1 MDKETIDIILQDIG
15 LESVKNVVDKISLP
29 PPDKD
34 RLNSIMID
42 LGLESIQDG
51 DVPTMTEVNKS
62 CK

>member
-15 LESVKNVVDKISLP
+15 LESVQNGAKISLP

-42 LGLESIQDG
+42 LGLESIHDEN
-51 DVPTMTEVNKS
+51 VPAITEAKKS

>member
-1 MDKETIDIILQDIG
+1 MDKETIDMILEDIG
-15 LESVKNVVDKISLP
+15 LESVKNGDRISLP

-42 LGLESIQDG
+42 LGLESIHEEN
-51 DVPTMTEVNKS
+51 VPTMTEVNKS

>member
-15 LESVKNVVDKISLP
+15 LESVTNIDKISLP

-42 LGLESIQDG
+42 LGLESIQD
-51 DVPTMTEVNKS
+51 DNVPTMTEVNKS